1 MLRGSNKSNETVEA
15 NDESKTVKNKPKA
28 DVNSEVAISKDNIKS
43 GEAIP
48 KAAPESSQ
56 KINAYDEKPTE
67 PSDNEPSGASDNM
80 ERKILGLKKAKIRR
94 LERRLEKKGFA
105 KDCKKLTEPKNK
117 GQIFSIA
124 KASSNA

>member
-1 MLRGSNKSNETVEA
+1 MKKFLLRGSNKSNETVEA
-15 NDESKTVKNKPKA
+15 NDESKTVKDKPKV
-28 DVNSEVAISKDNIKS
+28 DVNSEVAISRANIKS

-48 KAAPESSQ
+48 KAASESSH
-56 KINAYDEKPTE
+56 KINDCFEKPTE

-117 GQIFSIA
+117 G
-124 KASSNA
+124 